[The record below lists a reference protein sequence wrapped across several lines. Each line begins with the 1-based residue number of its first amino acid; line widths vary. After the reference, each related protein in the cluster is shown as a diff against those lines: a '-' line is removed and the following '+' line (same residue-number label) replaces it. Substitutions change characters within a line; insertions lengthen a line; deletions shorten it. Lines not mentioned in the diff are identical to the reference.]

1 MISGLLWV
9 VLVVFGFV
17 GGCFGFRF
25 AVWLSRFRLNTCVCI
40 LSSCVGLMLFVV
52 LDSVFK
58 LCLDLW
64 FGHIVV
70 WLLRFVDS
78 GLVYLLSWCGCSLV
92 DYFGFGA
99 TDFDCGFD
107 FVLVLRLC

>member
-9 VLVVFGFV
+9 VLVVIGFV
-17 GGCFGFRF
+17 GGCFGFLF

-64 FGHIVV
+64 VWAHCGLAFKVCRFWFGLFTELV
-70 WLLRFVDS
+70 WLQFS
-78 GLVYLLSWCGCSLV
+78 
-92 DYFGFGA
+92 
-99 TDFDCGFD
+99 
-107 FVLVLRLC
+107 